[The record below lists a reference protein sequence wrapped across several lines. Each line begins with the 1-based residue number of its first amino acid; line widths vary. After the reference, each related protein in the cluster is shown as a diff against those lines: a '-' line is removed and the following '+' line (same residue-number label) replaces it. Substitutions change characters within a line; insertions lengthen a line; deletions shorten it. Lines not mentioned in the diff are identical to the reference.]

1 MLNLLPYYMM
11 RSLLLT
17 LAVELAAAVLFGFRR
32 RDLLF
37 VGLVNVLT
45 NPLLNVTSFLTGF
58 FFGTRARI
66 CVVIALEIAV
76 VAAEGLIYLKTLEK
90 RRPHPLLLS
99 LLLNALS
106 YSAGLAVNALF

>member
-1 MLNLLPYYMM
+1 
-11 RSLLLT
+11 
-17 LAVELAAAVLFGFRR
+17 
-32 RDLLF
+32 
-37 VGLVNVLT
+37 
-45 NPLLNVTSFLTGF
+45 
-58 FFGTRARI
+58 
-66 CVVIALEIAV
+66 VIALEIAV